1 MASPTKLSFNS
12 QRSPR
17 ASPFRRPDSDGLLRS
32 PSTVR
37 DRSESP
43 TKPLSPSLS
52 PEKSN
57 PFVRRPSQLT
67 TGDRPRSPF
76 ARPTSRLS
84 IAESSSRPTSSGSLA
99 PPISF
104 SRHAS
109 RTSVDLEQSA
119 PPSPSPAARYEESP
133 MTGDGNLPSS
143 PRVPPSPSP
152 LAVPSSPA
160 FTPSS
165 PAVAPSSPTVAP
177 SSPPAPRS
185 PLLSPMSTRPMRP
198 AAQRTVTSSTQATI
212 RAPVF
217 GRPTSRDS
225 PIAPATRPAPVT
237 RPSYTTSSSFTAPS
251 RPNFSAPVQMATG
264 QYSHLPQSLLRS
276 MRESFEVLDNSNT
289 GAITS
294 ASVADMLQQMGMD
307 SSPRAIS
314 AFFPPN
320 TPSTISLGRFL
331 DLLSAPLAEISE
343 PSELA
348 AAFAAFDVDDS
359 GQIDK
364 HELKDALLNTAPE
377 PGAEDFR
384 LSDHEVDAIMSQF
397 SSRRAFGAKGVFGKE
412 LAGGDRKRGEVFRY
426 RDFISNIS
434 GNGGVEGSEQVAA

>member
-12 QRSPR
+12 PRSPR
-17 ASPFRRPDSDGLLRS
+17 ASPFRRPDADGLLRS

-52 PEKSN
+52 PEKTN

-84 IAESSSRPTSSGSLA
+84 IQESSSRPTSSGSLA

-104 SRHAS
+104 SCHAS
-109 RTSVDLEQSA
+109 QISVEEEQSA
-119 PPSPSPAARYEESP
+119 PPSPSPVARAVESSP
-133 MTGDGNLPSS
+133 MPGDGAVPSS
-143 PRVPPSPSP
+143 PQAPPSPSP

-160 FTPSS
+160 
-165 PAVAPSSPTVAP
+165 VAPSSPLG
-177 SSPPAPRS
+177 PRS
-185 PLLSPMSTRPMRP
+185 PVLSPSANRPIRP
-198 AAQRTVTSSTQATI
+198 TTQRTVTSSTQATI

-225 PIAPATRPAPVT
+225 TTSAAP
-237 RPSYTTSSSFTAPS
+237 RPSYTAPS
-251 RPNFSAPVQMATG
+251 RPTFSAPVQMATG

-276 MRESFEVLDNSNT
+276 MRESFEVLDGSNT
-289 GAITS
+289 GTITS

-307 SSPRAIS
+307 SSPKAVA

-320 TPSTISLGRFL
+320 TPSTITLGRFL
-331 DLLSAPLAEISE
+331 DLLSAPLAELSE

-364 HELKDALLNTAPE
+364 HELRDALLNTSLE
-377 PGAEDFR
+377 PGAENVN
-384 LSDHEVDAIMSQF
+384 LLENEIDAIMSQF
-397 SSRRAFGAKGVFGKE
+397 SARRAFGAKGVFGKE

-434 GNGGVEGSEQVAA
+434 GSGGAESVEQVAA

>member
-1 MASPTKLSFNS
+1 ASPTKLSFNS
-12 QRSPR
+12 PRSPR
-17 ASPFRRPDSDGLLRS
+17 PSPFRRPDSDALLRS
-32 PSTVR
+32 PST
-37 DRSESP
+37 
-43 TKPLSPSLS
+43 
-52 PEKSN
+52 KSN

-67 TGDRPRSPF
+67 TGDRPRSLF

-84 IAESSSRPTSSGSLA
+84 IAESSSRPTSSGVLA

-109 RTSVDLEQSA
+109 RTSVDLDQSA
-119 PPSPSPAARYEESP
+119 PPSPSPAAPYEESP
-133 MTGDGNLPSS
+133 MPGDGASLSS
-143 PRVPPSPSP
+143 PRDLPPPSP
-152 LAVPSSPA
+152 LAV
-160 FTPSS
+160 PSS

-177 SSPPAPRS
+177 LSPLGPRS
-185 PLLSPMSTRPMRP
+185 PLLSPSSTRPMRP
-198 AAQRTVTSSTQATI
+198 TAQRTVTSSTQATI

-217 GRPTSRDS
+217 GRPTSRES
-225 PIAPATRPAPVT
+225 PTAPATRPAPTT
-237 RPSYTTSSSFTAPS
+237 RPSYSAPS
-251 RPNFSAPVQMATG
+251 RPNYTAPVQMATG

-307 SSPRAIS
+307 SSPKAVA

-320 TPSTISLGRFL
+320 TPSSISLGRFL

-384 LSDHEVDAIMSQF
+384 LSDQEVDAIMSQF

-412 LAGGDRKRGEVFRY
+412 LAGGNQKRGEVFRY

-434 GNGGVEGSEQVAA
+434 GNGGVEGPEQVAT

>member
-12 QRSPR
+12 PRSPR

-52 PEKSN
+52 PEKTN

-84 IAESSSRPTSSGSLA
+84 IQESSSRPTSSGSLA

-109 RTSVDLEQSA
+109 QTSVEEERSA
-119 PPSPSPAARYEESP
+119 PPSPSPVVHAVESSP
-133 MTGDGNLPSS
+133 MPGDGAVPSS

-152 LAVPSSPA
+152 LVL
-160 FTPSS
+160 PSS
-165 PAVAPSSPTVAP
+165 PAVAPSSPLG
-177 SSPPAPRS
+177 PRS
-185 PLLSPMSTRPMRP
+185 PVLSPSADRPVRP
-198 AAQRTVTSSTQATI
+198 TAQRTVTSSTQATI

-225 PIAPATRPAPVT
+225 TTSAAP
-237 RPSYTTSSSFTAPS
+237 RPSYTAPS
-251 RPNFSAPVQMATG
+251 RPTFSVPVQMATG

-276 MRESFEVLDNSNT
+276 MRESFEVLDSSNT
-289 GAITS
+289 GTITS

-307 SSPRAIS
+307 SSPKAVA

-320 TPSTISLGRFL
+320 TPSTITLGRFL
-331 DLLSAPLAEISE
+331 DLLSAPLAELSE

-364 HELKDALLNTAPE
+364 HELRDALLNTAPE
-377 PGAEDFR
+377 PGAENVR
-384 LSDHEVDAIMSQF
+384 LSEHEIDVIMNQF
-397 SSRRAFGAKGVFGKE
+397 SARRAFGAKGVFGKE

-434 GNGGVEGSEQVAA
+434 GSGGADSAEQIAA

>member
-1 MASPTKLSFNS
+1 MSSPTKLSFNS
-12 QRSPR
+12 PRSPR

-52 PEKSN
+52 PEKHN

-84 IAESSSRPTSSGSLA
+84 IAEPSSRPTSSGSLA

-109 RTSVDLEQSA
+109 VTSQTPVEREHSEPPSPSPVARNFEPPVPVDGAPSSPRA
-119 PPSPSPAARYEESP
+119 PPSPSP
-133 MTGDGNLPSS
+133 L
-143 PRVPPSPSP
+143 VI
-152 LAVPSSPA
+152 
-160 FTPSS
+160 PSS
-165 PAVAPSSPTVAP
+165 PAVAPSSPMG
-177 SSPPAPRS
+177 PRS
-185 PLLSPMSTRPMRP
+185 PLLSPNANRPMRP
-198 AAQRTVTSSTQATI
+198 TAQRTVTSSTQATI

-225 PIAPATRPAPVT
+225 
-237 RPSYTTSSSFTAPS
+237 TTSAAPRPSFTATS

-276 MRESFEVLDNSNT
+276 MRESFEVLDSSNT

-307 SSPRAIS
+307 SSPRAVA

-320 TPSTISLGRFL
+320 TPSTITLGRFL
-331 DLLSAPLAEISE
+331 DLLSAPLAELSE

-364 HELKDALLNTAPE
+364 HELRDALLNTAPE
-377 PGAEDFR
+377 PGAEHMR
-384 LSDHEVDAIMSQF
+384 LSEHEVDAIMSQF
-397 SSRRAFGAKGVFGKE
+397 SARRAFGAKGVFGKE
-412 LAGGDRKRGEVFRY
+412 LGGGDRKRGEVFRY

-434 GNGGVEGSEQVAA
+434 GSGGADGAEQVAA

>member
-12 QRSPR
+12 PRSPR
-17 ASPFRRPDSDGLLRS
+17 ASPFRRPDSDALLRS

-57 PFVRRPSQLT
+57 PFVRRPSQLV

-119 PPSPSPAARYEESP
+119 PPSPSPAARYEEP
-133 MTGDGNLPSS
+133 PSS
-143 PRVPPSPSP
+143 PRVPSSPSP
-152 LAVPSSPA
+152 IAI
-160 FTPSS
+160 PSS
-165 PAVAPSSPTVAP
+165 PAVAQSSPTIAP
-177 SSPPAPRS
+177 SSPLAPRS
-185 PLLSPMSTRPMRP
+185 PLLSPTSTRPMRP
-198 AAQRTVTSSTQATI
+198 TAQRTVTSSTQATI

-225 PIAPATRPAPVT
+225 PTTTAPRP
-237 RPSYTTSSSFTAPS
+237 SFTAPS
-251 RPNFSAPVQMATG
+251 KPNFSAPVQMATG

-307 SSPRAIS
+307 SSPKAVS
-314 AFFPPN
+314 AFFPPG

-331 DLLSAPLAEISE
+331 DLISAPLSEISE

-434 GNGGVEGSEQVAA
+434 GNGGAEGAEQVAA

>member
-1 MASPTKLSFNS
+1 
-12 QRSPR
+12 
-17 ASPFRRPDSDGLLRS
+17 
-32 PSTVR
+32 
-37 DRSESP
+37 
-43 TKPLSPSLS
+43 LSPSLS

-57 PFVRRPSQLT
+57 PFVRRPSQLV

-109 RTSVDLEQSA
+109 RTSIDLEQSA

-133 MTGDGNLPSS
+133 MPGDGAPLSS

-152 LAVPSSPA
+152 LAI
-160 FTPSS
+160 PSS
-165 PAVAPSSPTVAP
+165 PAVAQSSPTVAP
-177 SSPPAPRS
+177 SSPLAPRS
-185 PLLSPMSTRPMRP
+185 PLLSPTLTRPMRP

-225 PIAPATRPAPVT
+225 PTAAAQRP
-237 RPSYTTSSSFTAPS
+237 SFTAPS

-307 SSPRAIS
+307 SSPRAVS

-331 DLLSAPLAEISE
+331 DLISAPLAEISE

-377 PGAEDFR
+377 PGCEDFR
-384 LSDHEVDAIMSQF
+384 LSDQEVDAIMSQF

-434 GNGGVEGSEQVAA
+434 GNGGSEGTEQVAA

>member
-1 MASPTKLSFNS
+1 MVRTRTASPTKLSFNS
-12 QRSPR
+12 PRSPR

-84 IAESSSRPTSSGSLA
+84 IAESSSRPTSSGSLRPTSSGSLA

-109 RTSVDLEQSA
+109 QTSVDLEQSD
-119 PPSPSPAARYEESP
+119 PPSPSPTARFAESP
-133 MTGDGNLPSS
+133 VPGDGAVPAS

-152 LAVPSSPA
+152 LAI
-160 FTPSS
+160 PSS
-165 PAVAPSSPTVAP
+165 PAVAPSSPMG
-177 SSPPAPRS
+177 PRS
-185 PLLSPMSTRPMRP
+185 PALSPVATRPMRP
-198 AAQRTVTSSTQATI
+198 TAQRTVTSSTQATI

-225 PIAPATRPAPVT
+225 
-237 RPSYTTSSSFTAPS
+237 TTSAAPRPSFTAPS

-307 SSPRAIS
+307 SSPRAVA

-320 TPSTISLGRFL
+320 APSTITLGRFL
-331 DLLSAPLAEISE
+331 DLLSAPLTELSE

-364 HELKDALLNTAPE
+364 HELRDALLNTAPE
-377 PGAEDFR
+377 PGSEHLR
-384 LSDHEVDAIMSQF
+384 LSEHEVDAIMSQF
-397 SSRRAFGAKGVFGKE
+397 SARRAFGAKGVFGKE
-412 LAGGDRKRGEVFRY
+412 LGGGDRKRGEVFRY

-434 GNGGVEGSEQVAA
+434 GSGGGESVEQIAA

>member
-12 QRSPR
+12 PRSPR

-52 PEKSN
+52 PEKTN

-84 IAESSSRPTSSGSLA
+84 IQESSSRPTSSGSLA

-109 RTSVDLEQSA
+109 QTSVEEERFA
-119 PPSPSPAARYEESP
+119 PPSPSPVVHAVESSP
-133 MTGDGNLPSS
+133 MPGDGAVPSS

-152 LAVPSSPA
+152 LVL
-160 FTPSS
+160 PSS
-165 PAVAPSSPTVAP
+165 PAVAPSSPLG
-177 SSPPAPRS
+177 PRS
-185 PLLSPMSTRPMRP
+185 PVLSPSADRPVRP
-198 AAQRTVTSSTQATI
+198 TAQRTVTSSTQATI

-225 PIAPATRPAPVT
+225 TTSAAP
-237 RPSYTTSSSFTAPS
+237 RPSYTAPS
-251 RPNFSAPVQMATG
+251 RPTFSVPVQMATG

-276 MRESFEVLDNSNT
+276 MRESFEVLDSSNT
-289 GAITS
+289 GTITS

-307 SSPRAIS
+307 SSPKAVA

-320 TPSTISLGRFL
+320 TPSTITLGRFL
-331 DLLSAPLAEISE
+331 DLLSAPLAELSE

-364 HELKDALLNTAPE
+364 HELRDALLNTAPE
-377 PGAEDFR
+377 PGAENVR
-384 LSDHEVDAIMSQF
+384 LSEHEIDVIMNQF
-397 SSRRAFGAKGVFGKE
+397 SARRAFGAKGVFGKE

-434 GNGGVEGSEQVAA
+434 GSGGADSAEQIAA